1 MQKIYPDTIENKIG
15 FDIVRQMV
23 SSQCL
28 SSLGKAECE
37 RMHFSPI
44 YKEVERQLEETHEMV
59 RILEGPD
66 EFPLGGI
73 HDMTQ
78 QLKTIKVAGTHIP
91 EGDLSRLRSSLAAMA
106 AIASFFAHCKEENPY
121 PHLDEIAQGIAS
133 FPGVLADID
142 RVIDKFGQVKDT
154 ASPELARLRSSL
166 ASMQGSINTAMR
178 RVIANAVR
186 AGLLE
191 PDTAPSLRDGRPV
204 IPVAPM
210 NKRRIPGIVHDESAS
225 GKTYYIEPAEVVEA
239 SNRLRELQLDERREV
254 LRILV
259 ELADKL
265 RPHVPEMLEAYG
277 ILGVFDFIH
286 AKARF
291 AGEVGGMMPH
301 LHQDMQLELY
311 HAVHPVLKQT
321 LEKQGREVVP
331 LDIRLVPDERLL
343 VISGPNAGGKSVTLK
358 TVAISQY
365 MAQCGLL
372 PPAYENSHISVVDGI
387 FIDIGD
393 DQSIENEL
401 STYSSHLRNMKYFL
415 SQSTDRTL
423 VLIDEFGSGT
433 EPQIGGAIAQ
443 AVLAEFA
450 KIGLW
455 GVITT
460 HYQNLKHF
468 ADDTPGLV
476 NGSMLYDRQLMQPL
490 FKLQIG
496 APGSSFAIEIA
507 RKTGLPASIIA
518 EAERIVGSDYINLD
532 KYLLDIARDKRYWEN
547 KRQQIR
553 LKEKKIDT
561 LIDKYETDAEQ
572 LRLKRRE
579 IIDEARTQAQ
589 QILEGSNAAVEKAI
603 QEIRTSQ
610 AERERT
616 LAARKELAETKRSL
630 TEETADDNHPMLK
643 KRKGAKKPKAE
654 KPEKENRPIEVGDR
668 VLLDGSGTVGEVLEV
683 SGKNATVAF
692 GMIKTTVKTD
702 RLKRTMKQVQS
713 GAQKAASFVSAST
726 ANAMRE
732 RQLQFKPEIDVR
744 GMRVDEA
751 VQAITYFIDD
761 ATQFSAQRVR
771 ILHGTG
777 TGALRQYLRD
787 YLATVPSV
795 ASFRDEDVRFGGAG
809 ITVVEL
815 K

>member
-37 RMHFSPI
+37 RMQFSPI

-121 PHLDEIAQGIAS
+121 PRLDEIAQGIAS

-178 RVIANAVR
+178 RVIANAVK

-331 LDIRLVPDERLL
+331 LDIRLVPD
-343 VISGPNAGGKSVTLK
+343 
-358 TVAISQY
+358 
-365 MAQCGLL
+365 
-372 PPAYENSHISVVDGI
+372 
-387 FIDIGD
+387 
-393 DQSIENEL
+393 
-401 STYSSHLRNMKYFL
+401 
-415 SQSTDRTL
+415 
-423 VLIDEFGSGT
+423 
-433 EPQIGGAIAQ
+433 
-443 AVLAEFA
+443 
-450 KIGLW
+450 
-455 GVITT
+455 
-460 HYQNLKHF
+460 
-468 ADDTPGLV
+468 
-476 NGSMLYDRQLMQPL
+476 
-490 FKLQIG
+490 
-496 APGSSFAIEIA
+496 
-507 RKTGLPASIIA
+507 
-518 EAERIVGSDYINLD
+518 
-532 KYLLDIARDKRYWEN
+532 
-547 KRQQIR
+547 
-553 LKEKKIDT
+553 
-561 LIDKYETDAEQ
+561 
-572 LRLKRRE
+572 
-579 IIDEARTQAQ
+579 
-589 QILEGSNAAVEKAI
+589 
-603 QEIRTSQ
+603 
-610 AERERT
+610 
-616 LAARKELAETKRSL
+616 
-630 TEETADDNHPMLK
+630 
-643 KRKGAKKPKAE
+643 
-654 KPEKENRPIEVGDR
+654 
-668 VLLDGSGTVGEVLEV
+668 
-683 SGKNATVAF
+683 
-692 GMIKTTVKTD
+692 
-702 RLKRTMKQVQS
+702 
-713 GAQKAASFVSAST
+713 
-726 ANAMRE
+726 
-732 RQLQFKPEIDVR
+732 
-744 GMRVDEA
+744 
-751 VQAITYFIDD
+751 
-761 ATQFSAQRVR
+761 
-771 ILHGTG
+771 
-777 TGALRQYLRD
+777 
-787 YLATVPSV
+787 
-795 ASFRDEDVRFGGAG
+795 
-809 ITVVEL
+809 
-815 K
+815 